1 MVKTKYIQQRYV
13 GGLRRVYSAYDAV
26 RGAPIYTED
35 IVPENALRVKA
46 LRSEYPHALI
56 KRVDVSAAMQVPGV
70 VAIFTALDVPGQNI
84 TGAVVLDRPFLAYN
98 KVRCLAD
105 PIALVVAVDEEAAD
119 KAIEKIVVDYEV
131 FEPVYDPVKAL
142 EESAPRVHENNL
154 LRHYRLRKG
163 DITRGFNE
171 SDIIVEEEF
180 RTQMQDPAPLE
191 TEAAY
196 AVPEK
201 DGSLTIYG
209 SIQNPF
215 YVLTGVSR
223 ILGLPREKINL
234 VVMAIGGTFGGKSD
248 EAPWDVCAM
257 AGLAALKTGKPAAC
271 IYGRDESM
279 IAHSHRHPAVM
290 RYKVGATMDGRL
302 KALDAD
308 LFFDTGAYAS
318 VGPLVMLRAVTHAA
332 GPYVVENVRVD
343 SYLVYT
349 NNLTAG
355 SMRGFGSP
363 QVHFAV
369 ESMMDI
375 LAEKLGMDP
384 VELRLKN
391 AWRQGVVTASDA
403 VLMDNPDFGILAE
416 KVCERLGWR
425 HGEKNPDEGV
435 GIAFM
440 AHGNSL
446 GPEGED
452 KSSATVRIS
461 SDGMVHVATSLTEYG
476 TGASRGFA
484 KIAASVLGV
493 PEERVVVDR
502 VETKKVPDSGGTFAS
517 RSTLMGG
524 NAVYLAAKKLRER
537 VEQLIKESGQTGVN
551 VADFVRDIL
560 REEVSEY
567 AEFKLPAC
575 DYDPETGKGT
585 PYLQYTYGVVG
596 VRVKVD
602 RELGIVR
609 VKDIVAAFDV
619 GRVVNKGYLT
629 AQLEGGITQGVAYGL
644 LEELVI
650 GKKHKVLNP
659 NLADYLVPTAADM
672 PRVEVIVVEN
682 PSPLT
687 PIGTRTAGE
696 PGIDA
701 PAAAI
706 ANAVHDALKIRITSL
721 PITPE
726 KVLAALEKAQA
737 IAATV

>member
-1 MVKTKYIQQRYV
+1 MK
-13 GGLRRVYSAYDAV
+13 RVYTAYDAV

-35 IVPENALRVKA
+35 IVPEDSLCVKA
-46 LRSEYPHALI
+46 LRSEHSHALI
-56 KRVDVSAAMQVPGV
+56 KRVDVSAALEVPGV
-70 VAIFTALDVPGQNI
+70 VAVLTARDIPGENI
-84 TGAVVLDRPFLAYN
+84 TGAVILDRPFLAYE

-105 PIALVVAVDEEAAD
+105 PIALVAAVDEETAD

-131 FEPVYDPVKAL
+131 LEPAYDPVKAL
-142 EESAPRVHENNL
+142 EESAPKVHENNL
-154 LRHYRLRKG
+154 LRHYKLRKG

-171 SDIIVEEEF
+171 SDVIVEEEF

-191 TEAAY
+191 PEAAY

-201 DGSLTIYG
+201 DGTLTIYG

-223 ILGLPREKINL
+223 ILGLPRDRINL

-290 RYKVGATMDGRL
+290 RYKIGATTDGRL

-308 LFFDTGAYAS
+308 LYFDTGAYAS

-375 LAEKLGMDP
+375 LADKLGMDP

-403 VLMDNPDFGILAE
+403 VLMDNPDFGVLASR
-416 KVCERLGWR
+416 VCEELGWR
-425 HGEKNPDEGV
+425 RGEKAPDEGV

-461 SDGMVHVATSLTEYG
+461 PDGVVHVATSLTEYG

-524 NAVYLAAKKLRER
+524 NAVYLAAKRLKEKIEKLM
-537 VEQLIKESGQTGVN
+537 KESGRSGLD
-551 VADFVRDIL
+551 VADFVRDVFH
-560 REEVSEY
+560 EEVSEY
-567 AEFKLPAC
+567 AEFKLPVC
-575 DYDPETGKGT
+575 DYNPETGKGT

-602 RELGIVR
+602 RELGVVR

-619 GRVVNKGYLT
+619 GRVVNEGYLT

-644 LEELVI
+644 LEELLI

-672 PRVEVIVVEN
+672 PRVKVIVIEN

-726 KVLAALEKAQA
+726 KVVAALEKSQA
-737 IAATV
+737 IAVTV

>member
-1 MVKTKYIQQRYV
+1 MK
-13 GGLRRVYSAYDAV
+13 RVYTAYDAV

-46 LRSEYPHALI
+46 LRSEHSHALI
-56 KRVDVSAAMQVPGV
+56 KRVDVSAALEVPGV
-70 VAIFTALDVPGQNI
+70 LAVLTARDVPGENI
-84 TGAVVLDRPFLAYN
+84 TGAVVLDRPFLAYE

-131 FEPVYDPVKAL
+131 LEPVYDPVKAL
-142 EESAPRVHENNL
+142 EESAPKVHENNL
-154 LRHYRLRKG
+154 LRHYKLRKG
-163 DITRGFNE
+163 DVTRGFNE

-191 TEAAY
+191 PEAAY

-201 DGSLTIYG
+201 DGTLTIYG

-223 ILGLPREKINL
+223 ILGLPRDKINL

-290 RYKVGATMDGRL
+290 RYKVGATTDGRL

-308 LFFDTGAYAS
+308 IYFDTGAYAS

-375 LAEKLGMDP
+375 LADKLGMDP

-403 VLMDNPDFGILAE
+403 VLMDNPDFGVLAE
-416 KVCERLGWR
+416 KVCEELGWR
-425 HGEKNPDEGV
+425 RGEKHPDEGV

-461 SDGMVHVATSLTEYG
+461 SDGTVHVATSLTEYG
-476 TGASRGFA
+476 TGASRGFV

-493 PEERVVVDR
+493 PEDRVVVDR
-502 VETKKVPDSGGTFAS
+502 VETQKVPDSGGTFAS

-524 NAVYLAAKKLRER
+524 NAVYLAAKRLRER
-537 VEQLIKESGQTGVN
+537 IERLIEESGHKGLDV
-551 VADFVRDIL
+551 VGFVRDVL

-567 AEFKLPAC
+567 AEFKLPVC
-575 DYDPETGKGT
+575 DYNPETGKGT

-602 RELGIVR
+602 RELGVVR

-619 GRVVNKGYLT
+619 GRVVNEGYLT

-644 LEELVI
+644 LEELLI

-672 PRVEVIVVEN
+672 PRVKVIVIEN

-687 PIGTRTAGE
+687 PLGTRTAGE

-706 ANAVHDALKIRITSL
+706 ANAVYDALKIRITSL

-726 KVLAALEKAQA
+726 KVVAALEKSEA
-737 IAATV
+737 IAVFV